1 MLTLNNV
8 VIVSDIDGTFLGA
21 GGKLVERNLTA
32 IRAFQ
37 RAGGRFTFATGRMH
51 LNIARRLP

>member
-1 MLTLNNV
+1 MVDFDNV

-37 RAGGRFTFATGRMH
+37 RAGGRFTFATGGCT
-51 LNIARRLP
+51 